1 MDLSEIKKSS
11 LSIEKDL
18 MKKEIKRDELIKQIE
33 LKNEEM
39 LEIQSTKDKTN
50 RAGLFL
56 KSKAHDT
63 RKKSCE
69 SIDEMITKAIK
80 MIYGADYSFNLKYK
94 DTSGEINSKSSFN
107 IIPSIT
113 SNQEGQMIT
122 TTIKD
127 SRGGGLIEVMSVLL
141 RLAFLNLSGYNG
153 LVILDETWAAVS
165 ADNKMSA
172 LIDFFEGYIKSSKVQ
187 IVLITH
193 RAEMFGKIAD
203 NILHVKKEDGL
214 ANVRSVSYQ
223 EYLEEL
229 K

>member
-18 MKKEIKRDELIKQIE
+18 MKKEFKRDELIKQLE
-33 LKNEEM
+33 SKNEEM
-39 LEIQSTKDKTN
+39 LEIQSTKEKTN
-50 RAGLFL
+50 KAGLFL

-172 LIDFFEGYIKSSKVQ
+172 LIDFFEGYIKSSKAQ
-187 IVLITH
+187 IILITH

-223 EYLEEL
+223 EYLEEI

>member
-1 MDLSEIKKSS
+1 MDLFEIKKSS
-11 LSIEKDL
+11 LGIEKDL

-113 SNQEGQMIT
+113 SNQEG
-122 TTIKD
+122 
-127 SRGGGLIEVMSVLL
+127 
-141 RLAFLNLSGYNG
+141 
-153 LVILDETWAAVS
+153 
-165 ADNKMSA
+165 
-172 LIDFFEGYIKSSKVQ
+172 
-187 IVLITH
+187 
-193 RAEMFGKIAD
+193 
-203 NILHVKKEDGL
+203 
-214 ANVRSVSYQ
+214 
-223 EYLEEL
+223 
-229 K
+229 